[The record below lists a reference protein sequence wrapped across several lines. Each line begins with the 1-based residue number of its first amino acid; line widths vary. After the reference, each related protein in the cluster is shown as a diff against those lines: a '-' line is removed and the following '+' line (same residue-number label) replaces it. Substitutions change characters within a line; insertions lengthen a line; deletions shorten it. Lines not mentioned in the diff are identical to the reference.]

1 MIVIV
6 EFGLADDYFLLLS
19 IDDDHIHII
28 LSKWMPWP
36 LILAFYILHILI
48 IYLCSHCQHTST
60 W

>member
-28 LSKWMPWP
+28 LSKWMP
-36 LILAFYILHILI
+36 
-48 IYLCSHCQHTST
+48 
-60 W
+60 